1 MSGDAPVVEAE
12 GLATGYDAGEPALR
26 GVTFAVG
33 PGRIVALL
41 GPNGG
46 GKTTLL
52 RALLGELPALAGRVR
67 LAARTAY
74 VPQNDDTRLDFPV
87 TAADVAAMGAF
98 ARIPWWRPLGAGT
111 RRAAADALAR
121 VGLEDRAGARYGD
134 LSRGQRQRV
143 LVARALVQ
151 DAPVVLLDEPF
162 AGVDASSAERMMALL
177 AGLRDEGRTLLV
189 ATHDIDQ
196 ARRWD
201 LVLCLNGE
209 QVAFGPP
216 AAALDPAAL
225 ERTYGAEI
233 VLLEGGGQAVAVQH
247 HHHHGGE
254 G

>member
-1 MSGDAPVVEAE
+1 M
-12 GLATGYDAGEPALR
+12 
-26 GVTFAVG
+26 GVSSA
-33 PGRIVALL
+33 
-41 GPNGG
+41 
-46 GKTTLL
+46 TLL
-52 RALLGELPALAGRVR
+52 L
-67 LAARTAY
+67 Y
-74 VPQNDDTRLDFPV
+74 
-87 TAADVAAMGAF
+87 
-98 ARIPWWRPLGAGT
+98 
-111 RRAAADALAR
+111 
-121 VGLEDRAGARYGD
+121 
-134 LSRGQRQRV
+134 
-143 LVARALVQ
+143 
-151 DAPVVLLDEPF
+151 
-162 AGVDASSAERMMALL
+162 
-177 AGLRDEGRTLLV
+177 EGRTLLV